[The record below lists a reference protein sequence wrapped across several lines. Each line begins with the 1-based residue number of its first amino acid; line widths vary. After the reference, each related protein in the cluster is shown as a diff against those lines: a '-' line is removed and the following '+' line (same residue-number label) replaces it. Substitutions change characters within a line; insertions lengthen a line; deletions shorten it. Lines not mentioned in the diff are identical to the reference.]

1 MKMSAKTFQAA
12 SILAALV
19 TAGMVALPAH
29 AVMPVVKTVPWVAT
43 NPLVPHTTYPTK
55 LIRLKGTA
63 DQQGANFQYAW
74 DFGDGSPQ
82 ATGTVTNKYAIEA
95 SHTYAGTVGTVWTA
109 RLTVTDTN
117 TGESASKTYFV
128 EMKDKNLVTEV
139 NVAIDEGLWYLHK
152 NQVRTVVSGADV
164 GYWNS
169 ASVGSGYYANDAAN
183 VNAFEVNG
191 HLENGAGS
199 NPYTE
204 TVARGLKRIF
214 QYLTVRSS
222 VPLQNTGLG
231 SFNPDANGNGIS
243 LYTNQSDPYYQ
254 GGSLIDAIVASGTPN
269 AVATA
274 GPANVI
280 GRTYVDI
287 VQDMADEYSYCQ
299 YDGTPGGGWRYSCNT
314 YPDNSANQWG
324 AIGLIGAEHFGAT
337 VPQMVKDW
345 NRNWLDYSQN
355 PTTGVFGYTDTSPIW
370 GPYAVTPS
378 GMVQMTMDGIGRG
391 SSPASGPSWE
401 GAETFMR
408 ESWDNAQSGATYSVK
423 DYYYGLFSFTKS
435 MLLHDPN
442 GDGTPDSIT
451 CLRSLQPGTT
461 KLPID
466 WYAAEAGKPDNVC
479 AGGMNAS
486 SNGVARTLVNDQN
499 ATGYWYGNDYTSQM
513 YTFDTAWAI
522 MMLNR
527 TVFESGVPVAVA
539 KAVPNPSVVGQLITL
554 DGSESF
560 HQDASK
566 QLDSWQWDFDNNGT
580 WDALGPVV
588 TTSYPALGTYPVTL
602 RVTDNGSPEKAAT
615 TIVQVNVTI
624 PPLAPTA
631 DADGP
636 YNFCPQTTFWYLN
649 GSGSVNPDNGMHE
662 AGLPG
667 DTIQSYEWDLD
678 GDGQFND
685 ASGAQPDVTAY
696 FQGVGTGN
704 YLVQL
709 KVTDTT
715 SISFPSSGLGDL
727 SNTDTATVHVL
738 SGTDPACSCISNLV
752 ARPKSGKVQLTWTAY
767 PGASSYN
774 VYRST
779 VNGGPYAKIGSTAST
794 YSTYLDGNVVNGT
807 IYYYVVRAAAVNADE
822 LCQSNQA
829 NAKPTKR

>member
-1 MKMSAKTFQAA
+1 MSAKTFQAA
-12 SILAALV
+12 SVLIALA

-43 NPLVPHTTYPTK
+43 NPLVPHTTYPAK
-55 LIRLKGTA
+55 SIRLKGTS

-74 DFGDGSPQ
+74 DFGDGSAQ

-95 SHTYAGTVGTVWTA
+95 SHTYAGPVGTVWTA

-128 EMKDKNLVTEV
+128 EMKDKTLDTEV

-152 NQVRTVVSGADV
+152 NQTRTLVSGADV
-164 GYWNS
+164 GYWS
-169 ASVGSGYYANDAAN
+169 SGFAGSSYYSNHAAN

-191 HLENGAGS
+191 HLENGPDS

-214 QYLTVRSS
+214 QYLAVRT
-222 VPLQNTGLG
+222 PLPIQNTGLG
-231 SFNPDANGNGIS
+231 SFNPDANANGIS
-243 LYTNQSDPYYQ
+243 LYTAQTDPYYQ
-254 GGSLIDAIVASGTPN
+254 GGPLMDAIVASGTPN
-269 AVATA
+269 AVATT

-280 GRTYVDI
+280 GRKYVDI

-299 YDGTPGGGWRYSCNT
+299 YDASPGGGWRYSCNS

-355 PTTGVFGYTDTSPIW
+355 AATGVFGYTDTNPIW

-391 SSPASGPSWE
+391 SSPVSGPSWE
-401 GAETFMR
+401 LAETFMR
-408 ESWDNAQSGATYSVK
+408 QNWDNAQSGATASVK

-479 AGGMNAS
+479 AGGTNAS

-499 ATGYWYGNDYTSQM
+499 VAGYWYGNDYTSTM

-539 KAVPNPSVVGQLITL
+539 KAVPNPSVVGQTITL

-560 HQDASK
+560 HQDAAK

-649 GSGSVNPDNGMHE
+649 GTGSVNPDEGMHE
-662 AGLPG
+662 AGMPG

-696 FQGVGTGN
+696 FQGAGAGN

-715 SISFPSSGLGDL
+715 ATSFPSSGLGNL
-727 SNTDTATVHVL
+727 SDTDSATVHVL
-738 SGTDPACSCISNLV
+738 SGTDPACSCISTLA

-774 VYRST
+774 VYRGT
-779 VNGGPYAKIGSTAST
+779 INGGPYAKIGNTAST

-807 IYYYVVRAAAVNADE
+807 TYYYVVRAAAANTDE

-829 NAKPTKR
+829 SAKPTTR